1 MDNNDGIIL
10 FGIVL
15 INKRDMVFYL
25 SNYKY
30 RLSYYKELFFSFQ
43 ASTFVN
49 VLRCG
54 FLSMATL
61 FVTI

>member
-10 FGIVL
+10 FGMLL
-15 INKRDMVFYL
+15 INKRDMDFYL
-25 SNYKY
+25 SKY
-30 RLSYYKELFFSFQ
+30 IYSLSYYKEMFFSFQ